1 MNCISPMRG
10 MISLSHK
17 RQDVVAVIAA
27 SLRPDNMSNMETV
40 IKDDTVVTSITT
52 DRLSSLISTIDDYLM
67 NAKVAEDLCQV
78 MEVL

>member
-1 MNCISPMRG
+1 MRG

-17 RQDVVAVIAA
+17 GRDVVAVIAA

-40 IKDDTVVTSITT
+40 IKDDAIVTSIET

-78 MEVL
+78 TEVL